1 MKRLFI
7 VTCLFCFSS
16 QFVLGQEIIL
26 KGKVKHA
33 NTYMIISDVNVFI
46 ENTNIGTISR
56 PDGAFQLQCASSYL
70 GTFIVFMHVSFHPLR
85 IPVTEAMKQDVFY
98 LRPRVIQ
105 GPVISITGE
114 KDQPDILKD
123 LPQPHTVIESRTFDV
138 RGYVDAGDLLRTEQ
152 SVQVDEEL
160 SGKKTITMRGG
171 NPDDVVVLYNGI
183 KMNTIYDNIF
193 DFSLLNL
200 DDVKQLEVIRG
211 SNTVLYG
218 AEAVSG
224 VINIVPKTYR
234 DYTIRFQQKL
244 GTYALGAWN
253 LYLNRNF
260 MKKLNLSYS
269 FKREATR
276 RSYEQTG
283 FSSAF
288 LENKGSHHSASLVY
302 NLSQDDDVNLSKFLS
317 MTYLN
322 SLLDYTNNRYNE
334 KLSDHNQII
343 SLRYHGGLF
352 ILRNFN
358 MTGSYHWF
366 DKDHST
372 LLETGS
378 SDRHFYN
385 SAFHVHMDN
394 SFRISDLELLLGYQ
408 FEKSELD
415 FQDQRQN
422 SGEQKIG
429 VESAIASRM
438 RNGLVSILKLHVPTS
453 GSSFYKATDF
463 DISYR
468 YDTVQDRF
476 NDVIYRDNSIEN
488 GLTDDH
494 FLSGNDWKES
504 MLKFS
509 SHFSG
514 SNSNLGLNAY
524 MTIGTNYKFPTMFQQ
539 LSRPATSESD
549 EDEEGL
555 SLFPEKNSNVE
566 IGIDLVKE
574 TVVDPNV
581 SGYQININYF
591 RNNYQNKF
599 RTYYVPESP
608 IAYYDNVENAEISGL
623 EMKGRTF
630 LMQSKLTAEYGI
642 SLYSISDKSA
652 FPFKSNIKHIVNL
665 MFDHAGYSVQIH
677 WFKEGDQA
685 GWVRDL
691 KGVFTE
697 IHLDGYSN
705 IDVHFGKRF
714 EWKKLTFF
722 GNFSGRNILD
732 DDTMLEG
739 IAIRDRRL
747 YFTFGIQY

>member
-33 NTYMIISDVNVFI
+33 NTYMIVSDVNVFI

-56 PDGAFQLQCASSYL
+56 SDGAFQLQCASSYL
-70 GTFIVFMHVSFHPLR
+70 GNFIVFMHVSFHPLR
-85 IPVTEAMKQDVFY
+85 IPVAEAMKQDVFY

-105 GPVISITGE
+105 GPVVSITGE

-269 FKREATR
+269 FKRESTR

-302 NLSQDDDVNLSKFLS
+302 NLSQDGDVNLSKFLS

-343 SLRYHGGLF
+343 SMRYHGGLF

-422 SGEQKIG
+422 SGEH
-429 VESAIASRM
+429 
-438 RNGLVSILKLHVPTS
+438 NG
-453 GSSFYKATDF
+453 F
-463 DISYR
+463 
-468 YDTVQDRF
+468 
-476 NDVIYRDNSIEN
+476 
-488 GLTDDH
+488 
-494 FLSGNDWKES
+494 
-504 MLKFS
+504 
-509 SHFSG
+509 
-514 SNSNLGLNAY
+514 
-524 MTIGTNYKFPTMFQQ
+524 
-539 LSRPATSESD
+539 
-549 EDEEGL
+549 
-555 SLFPEKNSNVE
+555 
-566 IGIDLVKE
+566 
-574 TVVDPNV
+574 
-581 SGYQININYF
+581 
-591 RNNYQNKF
+591 
-599 RTYYVPESP
+599 
-608 IAYYDNVENAEISGL
+608 
-623 EMKGRTF
+623 
-630 LMQSKLTAEYGI
+630 
-642 SLYSISDKSA
+642 
-652 FPFKSNIKHIVNL
+652 
-665 MFDHAGYSVQIH
+665 
-677 WFKEGDQA
+677 
-685 GWVRDL
+685 
-691 KGVFTE
+691 
-697 IHLDGYSN
+697 
-705 IDVHFGKRF
+705 
-714 EWKKLTFF
+714 
-722 GNFSGRNILD
+722 
-732 DDTMLEG
+732 
-739 IAIRDRRL
+739 
-747 YFTFGIQY
+747 